1 MNKKSLPLAAAVG
14 AAFVASATLSVS
26 ASANPFTATELSA
39 GYNLKVAQDE
49 KPQEGKCGEGKKD
62 KEGKCG
68 EGKKKEGKCGEGKC
82 GEGKKD
88 EGKKKEGKCGE
99 GKCGM

>member
-26 ASANPFTATELSA
+26 TSANPFNATELSA
-39 GYNLKVAQDE
+39 GYNLKFAQDDKQKE
-49 KPQEGKCGEGKKD
+49 GKCGENKDQEGKCGEGKKQ
-62 KEGKCG
+62 EGKCG
-68 EGKKKEGKCGEGKC
+68 EN
-82 GEGKKD
+82 KKD

-99 GKCGM
+99 GKCSNEPT

>member
-26 ASANPFTATELSA
+26 TSANPFTATELSA
-39 GYNLKVAQDE
+39 GYNLKVAQTE
-49 KPQEGKCGEGKKD
+49 TPE
-62 KEGKCG
+62 

-82 GEGKKD
+82 GEGKKKEGKCGEGKKD
-88 EGKKKEGKCGE
+88 DGKKKEGKCGE
-99 GKCGM
+99 GKCGN